1 MNEFENNLD
10 SSSEETIDIKAV
22 LKKFSGHWYYFI
34 LSIIIC
40 LFIAFLYNRYTDKI
54 YKVSTDILIRD
65 DNNSQLGVENI
76 MEGMELFSGK
86 TNLENEEAVLKSYTL
101 ASRTIKKLNI
111 QLSYFMHGNVQKIYL
126 YDQTPFII
134 KFDSSHCQ
142 LPESEFFIE
151 LIDNNKFKLKV
162 NCTEQYTYDLFNDKR
177 NKNLSANLDY
187 EKTHHYNENIENPY
201 FSFQI
206 IKTSFYDDLILED
219 KSSYSFIFHSLDI
232 VTKDHV
238 NLLNIKPTSK
248 ESSVLSLS
256 ITESNRRKNIDYIN
270 TLAKLY
276 ILQGLE
282 EKNEMAINT
291 IRFIQ
296 DQITKTSDTLDIIEK
311 DLAIFKERNPNLD
324 IINKDFGAFFQKQK
338 VDGDISINQIHLIY
352 YNELLTYLQN
362 SEKTDNIISPT
373 SVGVTNSELNSLI
386 NSLLTLNSEKKKLEL
401 STTKSHPK
409 YQSVLS
415 QISHTKKS
423 IIENLKNLISSTNIA
438 KRNLEDRSIVFNSQI
453 NELPIKEKEYVK
465 LKRKFIQS
473 ENIVNYLI
481 LKEQETTI
489 AKEGTEADHKVLD
502 PAGDKD
508 SLIPI
513 SPKNNLN
520 FIIALLLG
528 IGIPVTIISLK
539 DFFNETIRSKS
550 DLIKHTNIPIL
561 GVIGNSD
568 KADSLVVIDN
578 PKSVISESF
587 RSLRTNIQYLA
598 SDKKNKVITVT
609 SSVGSEG
616 KTFCTSNLSLILAS
630 AGYKTVLIGAD
641 LRKPKTHHNFNI
653 ENIKGLSSYLINQ
666 SSISEILNSTKNE
679 NLKVITSGPVPP
691 NPSELLNSERMKEL
705 ITELKKDF
713 EYIVI
718 DTPPA
723 GLVTDSV
730 ITMKFSDINLYVV
743 RHNYTKRSMLNIIN
757 NLHDTKQVENI
768 NIIINDYIVSSTSY
782 GYGYGY
788 GYGNGYGYYD

>member
-1 MNEFENNLD
+1 
-10 SSSEETIDIKAV
+10 
-22 LKKFSGHWYYFI
+22 
-34 LSIIIC
+34 
-40 LFIAFLYNRYTDKI
+40 
-54 YKVSTDILIRD
+54 
-65 DNNSQLGVENI
+65 
-76 MEGMELFSGK
+76 
-86 TNLENEEAVLKSYTL
+86 
-101 ASRTIKKLNI
+101 
-111 QLSYFMHGNVQKIYL
+111 
-126 YDQTPFII
+126 
-134 KFDSSHCQ
+134 
-142 LPESEFFIE
+142 
-151 LIDNNKFKLKV
+151 
-162 NCTEQYTYDLFNDKR
+162 
-177 NKNLSANLDY
+177 
-187 EKTHHYNENIENPY
+187 
-201 FSFQI
+201 SFQI
-206 IKTSFYDDLILED
+206 IKTSFYDDLIIED

-232 VTKDHV
+232 VTKEHV

-679 NLKVITSGPVPP
+679 NLKVITSGPIPP

>member
-768 NIIINDYIVSSTSY
+768 NIIINDYIVSSSSY

-788 GYGNGYGYYD
+788 GYGNGYGYYE